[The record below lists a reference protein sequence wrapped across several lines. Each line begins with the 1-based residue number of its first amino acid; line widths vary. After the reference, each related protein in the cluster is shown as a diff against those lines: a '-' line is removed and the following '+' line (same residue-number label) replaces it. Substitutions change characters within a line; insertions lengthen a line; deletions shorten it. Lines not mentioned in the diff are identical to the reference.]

1 MNYLLIILCYIFM
14 ERQSLKN
21 KALLRT
27 VVPKIFYLQSR
38 TLRWAKPG
46 QFPSGMV
53 EDGPIKLLE
62 MS

>member
-1 MNYLLIILCYIFM
+1 M